1 MVDCITGDKGWTLEY
16 VLALSFRQI
25 ATIWERYWDRTM
37 WKLAQQAKMS
47 GLGLLGG
54 GTSSNTSSGES
65 GLTDS
70 SDSAKFID
78 ATSDDGIMEM
88 QARGLPIKFIPA
100 QQ

>member
-16 VLALSFRQI
+16 VLALSFRQV

-54 GTSSNTSSGES
+54 GSGSGDS
-65 GLTDS
+65 GLTGSPDS
-70 SDSAKFID
+70 EKFID

>member
-1 MVDCITGDKGWTLEY
+1 
-16 VLALSFRQI
+16 
-25 ATIWERYWDRTM
+25 M

-54 GTSSNTSSGES
+54 GSSNSGSGDS
-65 GLTDS
+65 GLTGSPDS
-70 SDSAKFID
+70 EKFID

-88 QARGLPIKFIPA
+88 QARGLPIKIIPA